1 MINRVHQKRMA
12 PTGGEME
19 SANCPT
25 KVSTS
30 ASSFSTLKKI
40 EFIHSENRYDV
51 SFFFSYCYKKL
62 FEILSVDLRL

>member
-51 SFFFSYCYKKL
+51 SFFS
-62 FEILSVDLRL
+62 LSPPPPIAIKNYSKSFL